1 MKCPAC
7 DRELQQVT
15 VSDITV
21 DVCKNGCG
29 GIWFDNFEL
38 EKVDEPHEAAGEAL
52 LDIEIDPS
60 IKIDFSKTRTCPKCE
75 GQKMIKHF
83 ASVKHQVELDE
94 CPSCGGIWL
103 DKGELSKIRSQFTT
117 EEERKEALRTYLDKA
132 IGPELARMRAEN
144 EQQLQKAKKV
154 VRMFRFIC
162 PSYYIPG
169 KQEWGAF

>member
-60 IKIDFSKTRTCPKCE
+60 IHIDFSKTRTCPKCKD
-75 GQKMIKHF
+75 QKMMKHF
-83 ASVKHQVELDE
+83 AGVKHRVELDE

-103 DKGELSKIRSQFTT
+103 DKGELTKIRSQYAT
-117 EEERKEALRTYLDKA
+117 EEERKEASRTYLEQA
-132 IGPELARMRAEN
+132 IGPELARMRAES
-144 EQQLQKAKKV
+144 EQQLQKAKKIA
-154 VRMFRFIC
+154 RMFRFIC